1 MNISKET
8 KIKLYKKIVLERLD
22 LFKKMGLLSIF
33 VRSEAK
39 QRFKLEQSWKAKTY
53 LQSKILAK
61 I

>member
-8 KIKLYKKIVLERLD
+8 KIKLYKKIILD
-22 LFKKMGLLSIF
+22 RSELFKKMGSLSLF

-53 LQSKILAK
+53 LQSKLLAK